1 MAVLRTPLMRRALGA
16 ALLLASCT
24 VLAQSPATPV
34 PSATAAPV
42 PPASANGAQKSAP
55 TTPAATDRAEKSA
68 PSATA
73 PLAKDPAEKSAPG
86 AAAPRTD
93 RAEKSAPAVVPASAD
108 GAQKSAPGASAD
120 GAGKAAPPVTPSAT
134 VLPTPADGASK
145 ASESVVPQPTLA
157 PETPTA
163 TRQKAPE
170 EEPRW
175 EDPSIDAAA
184 TATEAEAE
192 PESMGWMLIRTLLVL
207 GAVVASIYL
216 TLNVGLR
223 RLMGLQGTAPGKQ
236 TVVSV
241 VERLTLDPKRV
252 LFVVKAADEYLL
264 LGGGEAGLQLLSK
277 LDLEAVERI
286 RAQRPQTNVVP
297 LSPFL
302 QKLLSRRSG
311 GSSSQPP
318 GA

>member
-1 MAVLRTPLMRRALGA
+1 MAVLRNPLMRRALGA
-16 ALLLASCT
+16 ALLLASST
-24 VLAQSPATPV
+24 VLAQAPATPA
-34 PSATAAPV
+34 PSATAAAPV
-42 PPASANGAQKSAP
+42 PPAAADRADKSAP
-55 TTPAATDRAEKSA
+55 NATAPAAMDGSPKVAPSAASPAAVDRSPKAA

-73 PLAKDPAEKSAPG
+73 P
-86 AAAPRTD
+86 AATNQ
-93 RAEKSAPAVVPASAD
+93 AEKSAPAVVPAAAD
-108 GAQKSAPGASAD
+108 GAPR
-120 GAGKAAPPVTPSAT
+120 
-134 VLPTPADGASK
+134 
-145 ASESVVPQPTLA
+145 ASESAVTEAAPAPQA
-157 PETPTA
+157 PAA
-163 TRQKAPE
+163 TRQKTPG
-170 EEPRW
+170 EEPLW
-175 EDPSIDAAA
+175 EDPSIAAA
-184 TATEAEAE
+184 TAAEAEAE

-223 RLMGLQGTAPGKQ
+223 RLMGLQGAVPGKQ